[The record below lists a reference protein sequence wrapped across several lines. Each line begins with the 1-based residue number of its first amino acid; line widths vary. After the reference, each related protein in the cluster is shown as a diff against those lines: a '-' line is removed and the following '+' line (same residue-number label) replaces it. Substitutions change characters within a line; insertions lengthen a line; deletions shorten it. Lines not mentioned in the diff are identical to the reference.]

1 MPPANELLALIGKPV
16 RSELAMIGLRLHD
29 RRREHRSSV
38 SRLPAAVPLRTR
50 SSPGAPHRGGGLPAS
65 EPGLNAGT
73 HDLLP
78 TVTPAQRNVRKAG
91 STSTRSTR
99 RNRAARADAC
109 RRTTRARPASDGR
122 TRLASGD
129 GGLLRS
135 RTKVESASAKPRLA
149 GRQPP
154 PWWGAPGDDLARC
167 GRLRAS
173 ADPRTEADMT
183 PPMPVNLVSRRH
195 IDLRRTA
202 SAVCPR
208 SAERVRSRVP
218 PTR

>member
-1 MPPANELLALIGKPV
+1 
-16 RSELAMIGLRLHD
+16 MIGLVCMINVLNIG
-29 RRREHRSSV
+29 SSV

-78 TVTPAQRNVRKAG
+78 TVTPARG
-91 STSTRSTR
+91 MS
-99 RNRAARADAC
+99 
-109 RRTTRARPASDGR
+109 ARPGPRLGHGTAVARRPTGGH
-122 TRLASGD
+122 RLASGD

-154 PWWGAPGDDLARC
+154 PWWGAPGDDLARS
-167 GRLRAS
+167 GMAAGKRGS
-173 ADPRTEADMT
+173 T
-183 PPMPVNLVSRRH
+183 H
-195 IDLRRTA
+195 GGQHDLPDA
-202 SAVCPR
+202 GEPG
-208 SAERVRSRVP
+208 VP
-218 PTR
+218 PSHRPAAHGQRGLSPPRLSQSVSGSRA